1 MGKLILNNMKF
12 YGYHGV
18 GAFEKDNGGQF
29 EVDLEMYFDMR
40 PAMKSDNI
48 KDTVDYTR
56 VHKLIRKVIENRKY
70 NLLEALAGNILKA
83 LFKEI
88 NIEKARVSLRKKY
101 VPVEGVFDSVE
112 VDVEGKKG
120 ELDIGWD

>member
-29 EVDLEMYFDMR
+29 EVDLEMEFNMSRAID
-40 PAMKSDNI
+40 SDNI
-48 KDTVDYTR
+48 EDTVDYTI
-56 VHKLIRKVIENRKY
+56 VHKLIRRVIENRKY
-70 NLLEALAGNILKA
+70 NLLEALAGNILQA
-83 LFKEI
+83 LFDEVE
-88 NIEKARVSLRKKY
+88 IEKAKIYLRKKY

-112 VDVEGKKG
+112 VEIEGKKG
-120 ELDIGWD
+120 ELDL

>member
-18 GAFEKDNGGQF
+18 GSFEKDNGGQF
-29 EVDLEMYFDMR
+29 EVDLEMDFDMS
-40 PAMKSDNI
+40 AAIETDNI
-48 KDTVDYTR
+48 DSTVDYTV

-88 NIEKARVSLRKKY
+88 EINTAKIYLRKKY

-112 VDVEGKKG
+112 VEIEGSKG
-120 ELDIGWD
+120 ELDL

>member
-29 EVDLEMYFDMR
+29 EVDLEMDFDMSK
-40 PAMKSDNI
+40 AMKSDSI
-48 KDTVDYTR
+48 KDTVDYTQ

-70 NLLEALAGNILKA
+70 NLLEALAGNILHT

-88 NIEKARVSLRKKY
+88 KVDKAKVYLRKKY

-112 VDVEGKKG
+112 VEVESERGK
-120 ELDIGWD
+120 LNL